1 MKQERIVTITLSP
14 CIDKSTTVDR
24 FVPEKKLK
32 CSYPVLEAGGGGINV
47 SKALKNFRTS
57 SYCIYISGGYT
68 GKILDNLVFH
78 EDLHAAPVHSQL
90 FTRENFI
97 VFENKTHLQ
106 FRFGMPVNK
115 VSAAEW
121 KQVINELNKHQADFV
136 VLSGSIHSEV
146 DKKFYDQL
154 NAYVKRTGAKLVA
167 DTAGIALK
175 HILENGAFLIKPNQN
190 EFSGFYGKKIL
201 NREQIVVKARKLVSS
216 GKIENVLV
224 SLGGE
229 GAVLVTK
236 SGAWQFMPPKVK
248 VRSTVGAGDSM
259 VAGIVFQ
266 LEKGKSMEEAVK
278 FGIACGT
285 ATTAN
290 TGMQLCSLQDAVKLT
305 SKVKVIQL

>member
-47 SKALKNFRTS
+47 SKALKNFRTT

-68 GKILDNLVFH
+68 GKILDNLVYH
-78 EDLHAAPVHSQL
+78 ENLHAAPVHSQL

-121 KQVINELNKHQADFV
+121 KQVISELNKHQAEYV
-136 VLSGSIHSEV
+136 VLSGSIHSDV

-167 DTAGIALK
+167 DTAGTALK
-175 HILENGAFLIKPNQN
+175 NILENGAFLIKPNQN

-216 GKIENVLV
+216 GKIENVIV

-229 GAVLVTK
+229 GAVLVTNR
-236 SGAWQFMPPKVK
+236 GAWQFMPPKVK

-290 TGMQLCSLQDAVKLT
+290 KGMQLCSLQDAVKLT